1 MAHLLGHCKSVC
13 RTLDLVL
20 EKKIANAVVL
30 TGSIGVP
37 QSLKTTETGAGDSQA
52 DGRAHVSGAR
62 QDQNLAETLKVLGE
76 RLYAATLIE
85 KGGMNEQ
92 KRIWVRGLHHAHAEG
107 PVEEEAKPKARSSG
121 GDTLV
126 WARRPTP
133 SAPPRQPGRQVA
145 QEIASKLCI
154 NVAS

>member
-1 MAHLLGHCKSVC
+1 MGLPEFQSLGDSARDIDLTIYDGLIRMVLVGPGIKAYGRTACTGIRGTFLGHCKSVC
-13 RTLDLVL
+13 RTLNLVL
-20 EKKIANAVVL
+20 EQKIANAVVL

-52 DGRAHVSGAR
+52 DGRAHMSGAR

-92 KRIWVRGLHHAHAEG
+92 KRIWVRGLHPAHAEG
-107 PVEEEAKPKARSSG
+107 PVE
-121 GDTLV
+121 
-126 WARRPTP
+126 
-133 SAPPRQPGRQVA
+133 
-145 QEIASKLCI
+145 
-154 NVAS
+154 